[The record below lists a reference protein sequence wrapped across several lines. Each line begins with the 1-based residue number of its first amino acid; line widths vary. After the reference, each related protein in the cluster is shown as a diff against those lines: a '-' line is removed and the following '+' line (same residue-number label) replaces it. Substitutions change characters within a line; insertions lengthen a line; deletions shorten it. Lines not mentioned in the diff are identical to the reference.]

1 VKTWK
6 QRFASGSFSSAIWMA
21 LCFALTSGIYLAWL
35 GRLVTLAEAATSDW
49 FSLVIGYL
57 FQALGCY
64 LASRM
69 LGRPGGNPQREAA
82 FSIALL
88 AAVSMPAVLTDSVI
102 ALLIFGW
109 IMNLLCGFLGGYYL
123 YAIAIGAAE
132 NRRGLAFGGG
142 YAAATVVIGA
152 FALIGDGVLVKS
164 GRALLLYLPLA
175 AFTAWVAF
183 QLPLFQPMATPSP
196 SSSIRM
202 AKPDRRDVFIT
213 CLMVVLISAVKNLG
227 FSFPSADIQAGLIP
241 QLSRLPYAVG
251 LVMAGLII
259 DKKRANGMI
268 CTLAALALPFIMLGL
283 LNELLPST
291 LLWGLDY
298 LFFGFF
304 SVFRVILLIDIA
316 VRTKRLALAPLG
328 LLAGR
333 VGDAVGTAA
342 ALLLAERQV
351 ALIALCTLAFVP
363 AVFLL
368 FKQFQKLYEPVV
380 TRQRDEKEVFES
392 FCMHNDL
399 SSREREILTMLLS
412 GHSNAEIA
420 GALFITENTVK
431 YHVRNVLQKT
441 GCKNRY
447 ELQKKYKLALYPD
460 MEERSGSLVN
470 GEGGNE

>member
-1 VKTWK
+1 MKTWK
-6 QRFASGSFSSAIWMA
+6 QRFASGSFSGAIWTA

-35 GRLVTLAEAATSDW
+35 GRLVTLTGAVVSDW
-49 FSLVIGYL
+49 YSLVIGYL
-57 FQALGCY
+57 FQALGCC

-69 LGRPGGNPQREAA
+69 LDRPGGNPQREAA

-102 ALLIFGW
+102 ALLVFGW
-109 IMNLLCGFLGGYYL
+109 MMNLLCGFLGGYYL
-123 YAIAIGAAE
+123 YAISIVAAE
-132 NRRGLAFGGG
+132 NRRGIVFGGG
-142 YAAATVVIGA
+142 YAAATVAIGVL
-152 FALIGDGVLVKS
+152 ALIGDGVLIKS

-175 AFTAWVAF
+175 AFTAWAAF
-183 QLPLFQPMATPSP
+183 RLPLFQPMASPSP
-196 SSSIRM
+196 GTFIKM
-202 AKPDRRDVFIT
+202 ADPDRRGMIVT
-213 CLMVVLISAVKNLG
+213 CLMVVFISVVKNLG

-283 LNELLPST
+283 LNEPLPST

-304 SVFRVILLIDIA
+304 SVFRVILFIDIA

-333 VGDAVGTAA
+333 VGDALGTVA

-351 ALIALCTLAFVP
+351 ALIALCIVAFVP

-368 FKQFQKLYEPVV
+368 FKQFQALYEPVV

-392 FCMHNDL
+392 FCLHNDL
-399 SSREREILTMLLS
+399 SSREREILTMLLA

-460 MEERSGSLVN
+460 MGEVSGSPGN
-470 GEGGNE
+470 GEVENE